1 MDFLDFVVLL
11 VTLPAHIL
19 VSALCY
25 VVSLLSNMG
34 WLVQPQSA
42 KSSCHLNVKI
52 YRMRI
57 PTQKI
62 LYNRNY
68 QTSQL
73 LNNSEH
79 FQSIANEGNGP
90 DIFVRGLFPP
100 TVCFHSDQLFRHG
113 GGFVREEADSWRP
126 GGAEEADVLV
136 EGGHHHQD

>member
-62 LYNRNY
+62 LYNRNLGV
-68 QTSQL
+68 SK
-73 LNNSEH
+73 
-79 FQSIANEGNGP
+79 
-90 DIFVRGLFPP
+90 
-100 TVCFHSDQLFRHG
+100 
-113 GGFVREEADSWRP
+113 
-126 GGAEEADVLV
+126 
-136 EGGHHHQD
+136 HHNF